1 MAQSAKLSGDFQD
14 APAGKVKPGVGGE
27 GGAVSCTGR
36 TQNIELKVPQTEAI
50 VDENYSFTGDSYKIL
65 VS

>member
-14 APAGKVKPGVGGE
+14 APAGKVKPGVGVGV
-27 GGAVSCTGR
+27 AVSCTGR

>member
-14 APAGKVKPGVGGE
+14 APAGKVKPGGG
-27 GGAVSCTGR
+27 GGAVSCIGR